1 MAIQSFSFGTR
12 EKNKEDSSVVR
23 ASLSFKDQTSANAVK
38 RKTRDLSHK
47 IGTSLQPIFINR
59 KVEQDLKP
67 RKIKPP
73 IINPQCVV
81 YSFTRDLCDSYY
93 VGFTTRHLHQRI
105 VERRNST
112 IGDEDLKRFISVRGA
127 YCRHCT
133 RAGRR
138 QIKLWTRICLTWTH
152 LKMCSQDSAAEWK
165 DCRYRI
171 RRLNS
176 LSQKIKVKGKL
187 SKLYNIPMI

>member
-1 MAIQSFSFGTR
+1 MIKNVLNTKKTIDGVAMSSSVILKTSLCSVGNHTIASKLVFKMTEEDMAIQSFSFGTR

-81 YSFTRDLCDSYY
+81 YSFTRDL
-93 VGFTTRHLHQRI
+93 
-105 VERRNST
+105 
-112 IGDEDLKRFISVRGA
+112 
-127 YCRHCT
+127 
-133 RAGRR
+133 
-138 QIKLWTRICLTWTH
+138 
-152 LKMCSQDSAAEWK
+152 
-165 DCRYRI
+165 
-171 RRLNS
+171 
-176 LSQKIKVKGKL
+176 
-187 SKLYNIPMI
+187 